1 MNEIWQS
8 MTFQS
13 QVLVMQTVPGVDVNK
28 LAEPVQ
34 KSLPSIFSA
43 ILILLVGWI
52 VALIAGWI
60 ASSILSKTNLDN
72 QLLSNFA
79 GSSTVGGLKPE
90 KLVSTIVF
98 WVIFLFGVVAFLN
111 ALNLTGVSAP
121 VQNLL
126 DQVLG
131 FLPKL
136 FSAAVLIAIAWI
148 VATAVKM
155 LILRVS
161 QSFGIDRK
169 LQINSS
175 TSSANA
181 MVPSA
186 TIANLSFWLIL
197 LFFLSPILET
207 IGLSSSLAPVQNLSG
222 EIISAIPKIF
232 KAGII
237 GLVSW
242 FVAKIVRDIVTNLA
256 TAAGSERL
264 GANLG
269 LNRPLVQTSRTSSGQ
284 TGVPSPPRP
293 PSAGFSLANIVG
305 TIVYVMILVPGII
318 SALQALDIPAI
329 SGPAVNMLN
338 EVTLM
343 LPRILTAG
351 ALIAI
356 SYFVGRFLSELVAST
371 LAALGFNNIVR
382 ALGLTSLVDEA
393 VPNQTQIQAKTP
405 AEIAGI
411 VTLVA
416 TMLLAVV
423 TAMDIL
429 KIPALTNITQSI
441 LVIAGQILTGLV
453 VVAIGLFLANLAY
466 RLINAAGNRQAAIL
480 AQAARIVIIVL
491 VSAMGLQ
498 RMGIAPDIVNL
509 AFGLSLGAIAIAS
522 AIAFGLGGRDVAGE
536 QLREWL
542 TSYKR

>member
-1 MNEIWQS
+1 
-8 MTFQS
+8 
-13 QVLVMQTVPGVDVNK
+13 MQTVPGVDVNQ
-28 LAEPVQ
+28 LAAPVQ

-60 ASSILSKTNLDN
+60 ASSVLSKTTLDN
-72 QLLSNFA
+72 QLLRNFA
-79 GSSTVGGLKPE
+79 GNSTVGGLKPE

-98 WVIFLFGVVAFLN
+98 WVVFLFGVVAFLN

-131 FLPKL
+131 FLPKF
-136 FSAAVLIAIAWI
+136 FSAVVLIVIAWV

-155 LILRVS
+155 LILRAS

-169 LQINSS
+169 LQIGNNAGSS
-175 TSSANA
+175 DA

-207 IGLSSSLAPVQNLSG
+207 LGLSSSLAPVQNLSG

-242 FVAKIVRDIVTNLA
+242 FVAKIVRDIVVNLA

-264 GANLG
+264 GASLG
-269 LNRPLVQTSRTSSGQ
+269 LNRPSATTRTPSGQ
-284 TGVPSPPRP
+284 TGIPGPPRST
-293 PSAGFSLANIVG
+293 SAGFSLANVAG
-305 TIVYVMILVPGII
+305 TIVYVMILVPGVI

-351 ALIAI
+351 ALIAL
-356 SYFVGRFLSELVAST
+356 SYFVGRFLSELVANT

-405 AEIAGI
+405 SEIAGI

-429 KIPALTNITQSI
+429 KIPALTNITQSV

-480 AQAARIVIIVL
+480 AQAARIVIVVL

>member
-13 QVLVMQTVPGVDVNK
+13 PVLVMQTLPVVDVNK
-28 LAEPVQ
+28 LTSSVM
-34 KSLPSIFSA
+34 SFLPNLAAA
-43 ILILLVGWI
+43 IGILLLGWI

-60 ASSILSKTNLDN
+60 ASSLLSKTNIDN
-72 QLLSNFA
+72 QLLSNFTG
-79 GSSTVGGLKPE
+79 GSSVGGMKPE
-90 KLVSTIVF
+90 KIVSTIVF
-98 WVIFLFGVVAFLN
+98 WIFFLFGVVGFLN
-111 ALNLTGVSAP
+111 ALNLNGVSAP
-121 VQNLL
+121 LQDLL
-126 DQVLG
+126 HQVLG
-131 FLPKL
+131 FLPKI
-136 FSAAVLIAIAWI
+136 FSAAALAAVAWL

-155 LILRVS
+155 LILKVS
-161 QSFGIDRK
+161 QSFGLDRK
-169 LQINSS
+169 LQVD
-175 TSSANA
+175 TSNRNA
-181 MVPSA
+181 MLPS
-186 TIANLSFWLIL
+186 TTVANLSFWLIL
-197 LFFLSPILET
+197 LFFLSPILEA
-207 IGLSSSLAPVQNLSG
+207 IGLSSSLAPVQTLTTD
-222 EIISAIPKIF
+222 IIGAVPKIF

-242 FVAKIVRDIVTNLA
+242 FVAKIVRDIVINVA
-256 TAAGSERL
+256 VAAGSERL
-264 GANLG
+264 AANLG
-269 LNRPLVQTSRTSSGQ
+269 FNQPTTPRTSTSQATTSRTSSNQ
-284 TGVPSPPRP
+284 
-293 PSAGFSLANIVG
+293 SLAGILG
-305 TIVYVMILVPGII
+305 TIVYVLILVPGVI

-329 SGPAVNMLN
+329 SGPAVAMLN
-338 EVTLM
+338 EVMLM

-351 ALIAI
+351 ALIGL
-356 SYFVGRFLSELVAST
+356 SYFVGRFLSELVTNT
-371 LAALGFNNIVR
+371 LSGLGFNNIIR
-382 ALGLTSLVDEA
+382 TLGLTSLVDEA
-393 VPNQTQIQAKTP
+393 APSQTRIQAKTP
-405 AEIAGI
+405 SEIVGI
-411 VTLVA
+411 VTLVG

-423 TAMDIL
+423 SAMDIL
-429 KIPALTNITQSI
+429 KIPALTNITQSV

-466 RLINAAGNRQAAIL
+466 RLINAAGNRQANIL

>member
-13 QVLVMQTVPGVDVNK
+13 QVLVMQTLPGVDVNK
-28 LAEPVQ
+28 LAAPVMGF
-34 KSLPSIFSA
+34 LPSLLAA
-43 ILILLVGWI
+43 IGILLIGWI

-60 ASSILSKTNLDN
+60 VGSLLSKTNIDN
-72 QLLSNFA
+72 QLLSNFTG
-79 GSSTVGGLKPE
+79 GSSVGGMKPE
-90 KLVSTIVF
+90 KIVSTVVF
-98 WVIFLFGVVAFLN
+98 WIVFLFGVVGFLN

-121 VQNLL
+121 LQDLL
-126 DQVLG
+126 HQVLG
-131 FLPKL
+131 FLPKI
-136 FSAAVLIAIAWI
+136 FSAAALAAVAWLI
-148 VATAVKM
+148 ATAVKM
-155 LILRVS
+155 LILKVS
-161 QSFGIDRK
+161 QSFGLDRK
-169 LQINSS
+169 LQID
-175 TSSANA
+175 TSNRNA
-181 MVPSA
+181 VLPSA

-197 LFFLSPILET
+197 LFFLSPILEA
-207 IGLSSSLAPVQNLSG
+207 IGLSSSLAPVQNLTSD
-222 EIISAIPKIF
+222 IISAIPKIF

-242 FVAKIVRDIVTNLA
+242 FIARIVRDIVVNVA
-256 TAAGSERL
+256 VAAGSERL
-264 GANLG
+264 AANLG
-269 LNRPLVQTSRTSSGQ
+269 FNRPATPRTTTTGQAVPPNTSKTSSNQ
-284 TGVPSPPRP
+284 
-293 PSAGFSLANIVG
+293 SLAGILG
-305 TIVYVMILVPGII
+305 TIVYVLILVPGVI
-318 SALQALDIPAI
+318 SALQALDIAAI
-329 SGPAVNMLN
+329 SGPAVAMLN
-338 EVTLM
+338 EVMLM

-351 ALIAI
+351 ALIGL
-356 SYFVGRFLSELVAST
+356 SYFIGRFLSELVTNT
-371 LAALGFNNIVR
+371 LSGLGFNNIIR
-382 ALGLTSLVDEA
+382 TLGLSSLVDEA
-393 VPNQTQIQAKTP
+393 APTQTRIQSKTP
-405 AEIAGI
+405 SEIAGI
-411 VTLVA
+411 VTLVG

-423 TAMDIL
+423 SAMDIL
-429 KIPALTNITQSI
+429 KIPALTNITQSV

-466 RLINAAGNRQAAIL
+466 RLINAAGNRQANIL

>member
-13 QVLVMQTVPGVDVNK
+13 PVLVMQTVPGVDVNK
-28 LAEPVQ
+28 LAAPVMGF
-34 KSLPSIFSA
+34 LPNLAAA
-43 ILILLVGWI
+43 IGILLIGWI

-60 ASSILSKTNLDN
+60 VGSLLSKTNIDN
-72 QLLSNFA
+72 QLLSNFTG
-79 GSSTVGGLKPE
+79 GSSVGSMKPE
-90 KLVSTIVF
+90 KIVSTIVF
-98 WVIFLFGVVAFLN
+98 WIFFLFGVVGFLN
-111 ALNLTGVSAP
+111 ALNLNGVSAP
-121 VQNLL
+121 LQDLL
-126 DQVLG
+126 HQVLG
-131 FLPKL
+131 FLPKI
-136 FSAAVLIAIAWI
+136 FSAAALAAIAWL

-155 LILRVS
+155 LILKVS
-161 QSFGIDRK
+161 QSFGLDRK
-169 LQINSS
+169 LQVD
-175 TSSANA
+175 TSNRNA
-181 MVPSA
+181 MLPSA

-197 LFFLSPILET
+197 LFFLSPILEA
-207 IGLSSSLAPVQNLSG
+207 IGLSSSLAPVQNLTTD
-222 EIISAIPKIF
+222 IISAVPKIF

-242 FVAKIVRDIVTNLA
+242 FVAKIVRDIVVNVA
-256 TAAGSERL
+256 VAAGSERL
-264 GANLG
+264 AANLG
-269 LNRPLVQTSRTSSGQ
+269 FNQPATSRTSTSQAAPTTSRTSSNQ
-284 TGVPSPPRP
+284 
-293 PSAGFSLANIVG
+293 SLAGILG
-305 TIVYVMILVPGII
+305 TIVYVLILVPGVI

-329 SGPAVNMLN
+329 SGPAVTMLN
-338 EVTLM
+338 EVMLM

-351 ALIAI
+351 ALIGL
-356 SYFVGRFLSELVAST
+356 SYFVGRFLSELVTNT
-371 LAALGFNNIVR
+371 LSGLGFNNIIR
-382 ALGLTSLVDEA
+382 TLGLTSLVDEA
-393 VPNQTQIQAKTP
+393 APNQTRIQAKTP
-405 AEIAGI
+405 SEIVGI
-411 VTLVA
+411 VTLVG

-423 TAMDIL
+423 SAMDIL
-429 KIPALTNITQSI
+429 KIPALTNITQSV

-466 RLINAAGNRQAAIL
+466 RLINAAGNRQANIL

>member
-13 QVLVMQTVPGVDVNK
+13 PVLVMQTVPVVDVNK
-28 LAEPVQ
+28 LAAPVMGF
-34 KSLPSIFSA
+34 LPNLAAA
-43 ILILLVGWI
+43 IGILLIGWI

-60 ASSILSKTNLDN
+60 ASSLLSKTNIDN
-72 QLLSNFA
+72 QLLSNFTS
-79 GSSTVGGLKPE
+79 GSSVGGMKPE
-90 KLVSTIVF
+90 KIVSTIVF
-98 WVIFLFGVVAFLN
+98 WIFFLFGVVGFLN
-111 ALNLTGVSAP
+111 ALNLNGVSAP
-121 VQNLL
+121 LQDLL
-126 DQVLG
+126 HQVLG
-131 FLPKL
+131 FLPKI
-136 FSAAVLIAIAWI
+136 FSAAALAAVAWL

-155 LILRVS
+155 LILKVS
-161 QSFGIDRK
+161 QSSGLDRK
-169 LQINSS
+169 LQVD
-175 TSSANA
+175 TSNRNA
-181 MVPSA
+181 MLPSA

-197 LFFLSPILET
+197 LFFLSPILEA
-207 IGLSSSLAPVQNLSG
+207 IGLSSSLAPVQTLTTD
-222 EIISAIPKIF
+222 IIGAVPKIF

-242 FVAKIVRDIVTNLA
+242 FVAKIVRDIVINVA
-256 TAAGSERL
+256 VAAGSERL
-264 GANLG
+264 AANLG
-269 LNRPLVQTSRTSSGQ
+269 FNQPTTPRTSTSQATTSRTSSNQ
-284 TGVPSPPRP
+284 
-293 PSAGFSLANIVG
+293 SLAGILG
-305 TIVYVMILVPGII
+305 TIVYVLILVPGVI

-329 SGPAVNMLN
+329 SGPAVAMLN
-338 EVTLM
+338 EVMLM

-351 ALIAI
+351 ALIGL
-356 SYFVGRFLSELVAST
+356 SYFVGRFLSELVTNT
-371 LAALGFNNIVR
+371 LSGLGFNNIIR
-382 ALGLTSLVDEA
+382 TLGLTSLVDEA
-393 VPNQTQIQAKTP
+393 APSQTRIQAKTP
-405 AEIAGI
+405 SEIVGI
-411 VTLVA
+411 VTLVG

-423 TAMDIL
+423 SAMDIL
-429 KIPALTNITQSI
+429 KIPALTNITQSV

-466 RLINAAGNRQAAIL
+466 RLINAAGNRQANIL

>member
-28 LAEPVQ
+28 FVGQLG
-34 KSLPSIFSA
+34 SFLPSLLAA
-43 ILILLVGWI
+43 ISILLIGWI

-60 ASSILSKTNLDN
+60 ASSLLSKTNIDN
-72 QLLSNFA
+72 QLLSNFT
-79 GSSTVGGLKPE
+79 GSSSVGGMKPE
-90 KLVSTIVF
+90 KIVSTIVF
-98 WVIFLFGVVAFLN
+98 WIFFLFGVVGFLN
-111 ALNLTGVSAP
+111 ALNLNGVSAP
-121 VQNLL
+121 LQDLL
-126 DQVLG
+126 HQVLG
-131 FLPKL
+131 FLPKIL
-136 FSAAVLIAIAWI
+136 SAAALTAVAWLI
-148 VATAVKM
+148 ATAVKM

-161 QSFGIDRK
+161 QSFGLDRK
-169 LQINSS
+169 LQVDPNNR
-175 TSSANA
+175 NA
-181 MVPSA
+181 VLPSA

-197 LFFLSPILET
+197 LFFLSPILEA
-207 IGLSSSLAPVQNLSG
+207 IGLSSSLAPVQSLTSD
-222 EIISAIPKIF
+222 IISAIPKIF

-242 FVAKIVRDIVTNLA
+242 FIARIVRDIVVNLA
-256 TAAGSERL
+256 VAAGSERL
-264 GANLG
+264 AANLG
-269 LNRPLVQTSRTSSGQ
+269 FNQPATPRTTATGQAVPPTAARTSSNQ
-284 TGVPSPPRP
+284 
-293 PSAGFSLANIVG
+293 SLAGIAG
-305 TIVYVMILVPGII
+305 TIVYVLILVPGII
-318 SALQALDIPAI
+318 SALQALDIAAI
-329 SGPAVNMLN
+329 SGPAVTMLN
-338 EVTLM
+338 EVMLM

-351 ALIAI
+351 ALVGL
-356 SYFVGRFLSELVAST
+356 SYFIGRFLSELVTNT
-371 LAALGFNNIVR
+371 LSGLGFNNIIR
-382 ALGLTSLVDEA
+382 TLGLNSLVDEA
-393 VPNQTQIQAKTP
+393 APNQTRIQAKTP
-405 AEIAGI
+405 SEIAGI
-411 VTLVA
+411 VTLVG

-423 TAMDIL
+423 SAMDIL
-429 KIPALTNITQSI
+429 KIPALTNITQSV

-466 RLINAAGNRQAAIL
+466 RLINAAGNRQANIL

-509 AFGLSLGAIAIAS
+509 AFGLSLGAVAIAS

>member
-28 LAEPVQ
+28 FVGQLG
-34 KSLPSIFSA
+34 SFLPSLLAA
-43 ILILLVGWI
+43 ISILLIGWI

-60 ASSILSKTNLDN
+60 ASSLLSKTNIDN
-72 QLLSNFA
+72 RLLSNFT
-79 GSSTVGGLKPE
+79 GDSSVGGMKPE
-90 KLVSTIVF
+90 KIVSTIVF
-98 WVIFLFGVVAFLN
+98 WIFFLFGVVGFLN

-121 VQNLL
+121 LQDLL
-126 DQVLG
+126 HQVLG
-131 FLPKL
+131 FLPKIL
-136 FSAAVLIAIAWI
+136 SAAALAAVAWLI
-148 VATAVKM
+148 ATAVKM

-161 QSFGIDRK
+161 QSFGLDRK
-169 LQINSS
+169 LQIDTTNR
-175 TSSANA
+175 N
-181 MVPSA
+181 VVLPSA

-197 LFFLSPILET
+197 LFFLSPILEA
-207 IGLSSSLAPVQNLSG
+207 IGLSSSLAPVQNLTSD
-222 EIISAIPKIF
+222 IISAVPKIF

-242 FVAKIVRDIVTNLA
+242 FIARIVRDIVVNVA
-256 TAAGSERL
+256 VAAGSERL
-264 GANLG
+264 AANLG
-269 LNRPLVQTSRTSSGQ
+269 FNRPATTGQAGPPTTTRTSSNQ
-284 TGVPSPPRP
+284 
-293 PSAGFSLANIVG
+293 SLAGILG
-305 TIVYVMILVPGII
+305 TIVYVLILIPGIV
-318 SALQALDIPAI
+318 SALQALDIAAI
-329 SGPAVNMLN
+329 SGPAVTMLN
-338 EVTLM
+338 EVMLM

-351 ALIAI
+351 ALIGL
-356 SYFVGRFLSELVAST
+356 SYFIGRFLSELVTNT
-371 LAALGFNNIVR
+371 LSGLGFNNIIR
-382 ALGLTSLVDEA
+382 TLGLNSLVDEA
-393 VPNQTQIQAKTP
+393 APTQTRIQAKTP
-405 AEIAGI
+405 SEIAGI
-411 VTLVA
+411 VTLVG

-423 TAMDIL
+423 SAMDIL
-429 KIPALTNITQSI
+429 KIPALTNITQSV

-466 RLINAAGNRQAAIL
+466 RLINAAGNRQANIL